1 MAPAPHTRPADRADH
16 PARPRTSLLIHLFAA
31 AHALTAVITRL
42 LDYYDDIPLTLLT
55 IAMLIIIALR
65 RNLSVYVT
73 VVTILI
79 VTLTG
84 YLSGVWLGQRL
95 NLLLQS
101 PIVSSAIITFALT
114 ELFGWGTLLLAA
126 NRAGSTG
133 RREHDD
139 PESLYA
145 RRMIVVAACAVLLL
159 RITYSVLFQLP
170 YFRLHGNIYDHFGL
184 LFANTIALL
193 TIGCA
198 VVIFA
203 VLPSPHPLADQP
215 HRRIVRRTARAI
227 GILLFPLL
235 PAALAYYDFPW
246 LRPDHRY
253 DPFDPYA
260 FAGIYAVALLATIIG
275 FLAAMLIRYA
285 FVSRRVIH
293 SERSEKH
300 SEQYKYAKLKQQIS
314 PHFLFNSLNILD
326 SLVQS
331 HENERAATYI
341 RKLAALYRYILK
353 NENESLVPLSEELEF
368 TEMYVD
374 LLKER
379 FIDGLTV
386 DYRIPPEVRRLHVV
400 PCGLQMLIENA
411 TKHNTV
417 SADSPL
423 RIEVRI
429 EEQAGERSIEVSN
442 NLQPRIST
450 QPSSRLGLQNIDRQ
464 YRNIAGTGIEIIR
477 TEERFCVRLP
487 LL

>member
-1 MAPAPHTRPADRADH
+1 MVPPQPSRTAAPASRPS
-16 PARPRTSLLIHLFAA
+16 PIGTGLLIHLFAA
-31 AHALTAVITRL
+31 AHALTAVVTRL

-55 IAMLIIIALR
+55 IAMLIVIALR
-65 RNLSVYVT
+65 RNLSIYVT
-73 VVTILI
+73 VLTILT

-95 NLLLQS
+95 NLLIGS
-101 PIVSSAIITFALT
+101 PILSAAIITFALT
-114 ELFGWGTLLLAA
+114 ELYGWCACRLVPNRQPAA
-126 NRAGSTG
+126 QPPGLY
-133 RREHDD
+133 D
-139 PESLYA
+139 PQNLYT
-145 RRMIVVAACAVLLL
+145 RRMIVIAACSVLLL
-159 RITYSVLFQLP
+159 RVVYAFLFHLP
-170 YFRLHGNIYDHFGL
+170 YFRLHGNIYDHFGI
-184 LFANTIALL
+184 LFSNTIALL
-193 TIGCA
+193 FICCA
-198 VVIFA
+198 VAVWS
-203 VLPSPHPLADQP
+203 VLPVSGDDATERPRRHKMLLRIALAG
-215 HRRIVRRTARAI
+215 AMFF
-227 GILLFPLL
+227 FPLL

-246 LRPDHRY
+246 MRPDHCY

-260 FAGIYAVALLATIIG
+260 FAGLYAVALLAVIIG
-275 FLAAMLIRYA
+275 CLAAMLVRYA
-285 FVSRRVIH
+285 FLSRRAIH
-293 SERSEKH
+293 SERSKKH

-331 HENERAATYI
+331 GENERAATYI

-353 NENESLVPLSEELEF
+353 NENEPLVLLSDELEF

-379 FIDGLTV
+379 FIDGLQV
-386 DYRIPPEVRRLHVV
+386 DYRIAPEARRLHVV

-417 SADSPL
+417 NASAPL
-423 RIEVRI
+423 RITV
-429 EEQAGERSIEVSN
+429 QADAGGIEVSN

-464 YRNIAGTGIEIIR
+464 YRNIAGTGITVER
-477 TEERFCVRLP
+477 TEQQFRVKLP